1 MTDAS
6 ANLLDRAIAQLSP
19 GWALKRATA
28 RRILAYY
35 EAAKPDTLR
44 KQRREPGSGDTAV
57 YRAGSMLREQARHLE
72 QNHDLARGALATL
85 IANIV
90 GPNGI
95 GIEPQPRGV
104 GGEIDDDLS
113 RQILSLWRD
122 WQQKPEVTWC
132 MDWPALQRLACRTWL
147 RDGEVL
153 TQILEG
159 TVPLLDHGTKV
170 PLSLELIEA
179 DHLPWDL
186 QSTNPTITA
195 GVERNAWGRPVA
207 FHVYKQHPG
216 DIGLTTAGWTLETK
230 RVPAANMLH
239 LKLSDRVRQARGVS
253 VFAAVLARLD
263 DIKDYEESER
273 IAAKVAASMAA
284 VIKKGTPDMYEPNP
298 DGTARDMKFRP
309 GMVFDD
315 LLPGES
321 VETIDSKRPNPQL
334 EPFRNGQLRAVASG
348 IGCTYSSLSK
358 NYDGTYSAQRQELVE
373 GWGLYGV
380 LSSEFIG
387 QFVRPVYQRF
397 IRTAIAAGLLRVPA
411 GVDPDSLDDALF
423 LPPQMPW
430 IDPLKEASGWEKLEA
445 NGHASGPEII
455 RRRGQSPMDVLEQE
469 ARWRRL
475 AEEKGVSLSL
485 GQSAAAP
492 APADAPDNT
501 NALRAHKRTA

>member
-1 MTDAS
+1 MTS
-6 ANLLDRAIAQLSP
+6 LIESAIAAVSP
-19 GWALKRATA
+19 AWALKRAQA
-28 RRILAYY
+28 RKILAYY
-35 EAAKPDTLR
+35 EAAKTDTLR

-57 YRAGSMLREQARHLE
+57 YRAGAALREQARHLE

-85 IANIV
+85 VANIV

-95 GIEPQPRGV
+95 GIEPQPRNRA
-104 GGEIDDDLS
+104 GEIDDATAT
-113 RQILSLWRD
+113 QILTLWRD
-122 WQQKPEVTWC
+122 WTEKPEVTWC
-132 MDWPALQRLACRTWL
+132 MDWSALQRMACRTWL

-159 TVPLLDHGTKV
+159 SVSLLDHGTRV

-179 DHLPWDL
+179 DHLPFDL
-186 QSTNPTITA
+186 QSGNPTITA

-207 FHVYKQHPG
+207 YHIYKQHPG

-230 RVPAANMLH
+230 RVPASNMLH

-253 VFAAVLARLD
+253 IFAAVLARLD

-284 VIKKGTPDMYEPNP
+284 VIKKGTPDMYDPNP
-298 DGTARDMKFRP
+298 DGTPRDMRFRP

-358 NYDGTYSAQRQELVE
+358 NYDGTYSSQRQELVE

-397 IRTAIAAGLLRVPA
+397 VRMAIASGQLRVPA
-411 GVDPDSLDDALF
+411 GLDVDSLDDALF
-423 LPPQMPW
+423 LAPQMPW
-430 IDPLKEASGWEKLEA
+430 IDPLKEANAWETLEA

-469 ARWRRL
+469 SRWRRL
-475 AEEKGVSLSL
+475 AAEKGVELTL
-485 GQSAAAP
+485 GKTGASGQGPVDSQDVTTP
-492 APADAPDNT
+492 
-501 NALRAHKRTA
+501 LRGTA